1 MRPRAYLAELIGT
14 FLLAF
19 VVRLS
24 LVTAFPLATPVLA
37 GVTLMLIVFMIA
49 PISGAHVNP
58 AVTLGL
64 LSIRK
69 ISVQDAALYI
79 VAQLIGAAIALVL
92 APVFVSAPLAINS
105 SSLPIIFLAE
115 MAGAAIFL
123 FGISAVVWKKAP
135 ESMSGVTIGG
145 SLLLGI
151 LVASTAGNG
160 ILNPAVAL
168 TLSSFTWAYILGPIV
183 GAVAGVW
190 LFRAVAGK

>member
-24 LVTAFPLATPVLA
+24 LSATFPLATPILA
-37 GVTLMLIVFMIA
+37 AVTLMLIVYMIA

-69 ISVQDAALYI
+69 INVQDAILYI
-79 VAQLIGAAIALVL
+79 IAQLIGATIALFL
-92 APVFVSAPLAINS
+92 APVFVSNPLAINPA
-105 SSLPIIFLAE
+105 SLPIVFLAE
-115 MAGAAIFL
+115 AVGATIFL
-123 FGISAVVWKKAP
+123 FGISAVVHNNAP
-135 ESMSGVTIGG
+135 ENMSGVTVGG
-145 SLLLGI
+145 SLLLGVI
-151 LVASTAGNG
+151 VASTLSNG

-168 TLSSFTWAYILGPIV
+168 TLSSFTWAYIAGPIV
-183 GAVAGVW
+183 GAIAGVW
-190 LFRAVAGK
+190 LYKAVAGK